1 MEPNYFILT
10 VNGKEWIKRDLN
22 EEKDFETG
30 PIMEKFL
37 DWVLDDWEEEYPDV
51 KNKSYVTIRI
61 DIGNPDLFAT
71 NATQTYWKLWTRAK
85 RLRYES
91 TDGWGE
97 SYPVTDLPI
106 CIEAKTPEACILRYE
121 DGSVFQ
127 IPFCPRN
134 TPSTDW
140 LYKDINHFTGLQVD
154 YVGEIKIGET
164 INWGLNGVNALLLF
178 RRLCDENTC
187 INMAG
192 KEFVKLYSNPEIG
205 YWFGELKPETVFS
218 EQNRYYRKRDNSIV
232 VDGEILWVKD
242 PE

>member
-1 MEPNYFILT
+1 MEPKHFILT
-10 VNGKEWIKRDLN
+10 VNGKERINEDLN
-22 EEKDFETG
+22 LERYSENEEAFDPG
-30 PIMEKFL
+30 PIMERFL
-37 DWVLDDWEEEYPDV
+37 DWILDDWEEEYPDV
-51 KNKSYVTIRI
+51 KHKSYVTIRI
-61 DIGNPDLFAT
+61 DIGDT
-71 NATQTYWKLWTRAK
+71 VYWKLWTRAK

-106 CIEAKTPEACILRYE
+106 CIEAKTPDACIMRFE
-121 DGSVFQ
+121 DGSIFQ
-127 IPFCPRN
+127 VPFCPRN

-218 EQNRYYRKRDNSIV
+218 EQNRYYRERDKSIV
-232 VDGEILWVKD
+232 VDGEVLWVKD